1 MSTKIT
7 KRYKNLNI
15 LTFWLSVLLTLC
27 PILIYVARA
36 FISSEVQSVN
46 KYTLGIMCSVALIVT
61 IINIVAKLRLRCIP
75 WILLLGIYICLKE
88 ITSLLVIMA
97 ITTII
102 DEMLVTP
109 LHKSL
114 KNKYIINKEMD
125 KRLNNG

>member
-1 MSTKIT
+1 
-7 KRYKNLNI
+7 
-15 LTFWLSVLLTLC
+15 
-27 PILIYVARA
+27 
-36 FISSEVQSVN
+36 
-46 KYTLGIMCSVALIVT
+46 
-61 IINIVAKLRLRCIP
+61 VAKLRLRCIP
-75 WILLLGIYICLKE
+75 WILLLGIYVCLKE

-102 DEMLVTP
+102 DEMIVTP

>member
-1 MSTKIT
+1 MSTMTNK
-7 KRYKNLNI
+7 YKKLSI
-15 LTFWLSVLLTLC
+15 LTFLLSSICSLC
-27 PILIYVARA
+27 PILIYVIKA
-36 FISSEVQSVN
+36 FVDKDVKSVN

-109 LHKSL
+109 LHKSF
-114 KNKYIINKEMD
+114 KSKYTINKEID
-125 KRLNNG
+125 KRL

>member
-7 KRYKNLNI
+7 TRYKNLTI

-102 DEMLVTP
+102 DEMIITP

>member
-7 KRYKNLNI
+7 KRYKNLTI
-15 LTFWLSVLLTLC
+15 LTFWLSVLLTIC

-36 FISSEVQSVN
+36 FLSSEVQSVN

-75 WILLLGIYICLKE
+75 WILLLGIYVCLKE

-102 DEMLVTP
+102 DEMIVTP